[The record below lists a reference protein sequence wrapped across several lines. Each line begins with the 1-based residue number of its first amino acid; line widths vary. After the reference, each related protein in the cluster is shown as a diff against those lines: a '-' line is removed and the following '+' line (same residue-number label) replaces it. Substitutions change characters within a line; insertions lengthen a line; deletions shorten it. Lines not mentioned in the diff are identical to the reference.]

1 MSKIS
6 GFAFGLC
13 IWTVFAHTTV
23 GTAHASASC
32 TDSSVECRLPDGS
45 LPVADAEGISPEVV
59 AKLNHDLAQ
68 LQKVDAVD
76 PSGVTADKIG
86 GTDVLCIPMAKRQ
99 ALFDMAKDH
108 GAEVAHFTLD
118 ETEAFLRTTNALPPI
133 TTLTGA
139 NMVTMADGDDAV
151 VVAFDEGD
159 RFCRIMQDLSKKT
172 FDEVMK
178 KAASL

>member
-1 MSKIS
+1 
-6 GFAFGLC
+6 L
-13 IWTVFAHTTV
+13 
-23 GTAHASASC
+23 
-32 TDSSVECRLPDGS
+32 
-45 LPVADAEGISPEVV
+45 AE
-59 AKLNHDLAQ
+59 

-76 PSGVTADKIG
+76 PSDVTADKIG
-86 GTDVLCIPMAKRQ
+86 GTDVLCIPMAKKQ
-99 ALFDMAKDH
+99 ALFDMAKEH
-108 GAEVAHFTLD
+108 SAEVAHFTLD
-118 ETEAFLRTTNALPPI
+118 ETEAFLRITNAMPPA

-139 NMVTMADGDDAV
+139 NMVTMANGDAV